1 MTKEAETKQLKVGTP
16 VKAAE
21 FSVKERSQLRIVI
34 SRFLRH
40 RLAVASLITFLLMV
54 LLAYGGAA
62 LWKYT
67 YTDITPD
74 NSQPPSLA
82 HPFGTDSIGHDSLA
96 QVLRGLQQSI
106 KIALMVAVI
115 ATVLGTAWG
124 ATAGYFGRHVDNA
137 LMRLADLVIILP
149 GIAVAATLASVGGG
163 SWLTIAIII
172 GGLASATV
180 SRVIR
185 GVVLSLREQDFIEAA
200 RALGASDARIIFR
213 HLVPNAMGPLIVNAT
228 ILVAVGILA
237 ETALSFLGFGVRTPD
252 ISLGLLIN
260 QAEGAVRTRPWLF
273 YFPGVFIILIALT
286 INFIGDG
293 LRDAFDPRQT
303 RVRQ

>member
-1 MTKEAETKQLKVGTP
+1 MSSQLEAPPVPQVKEFTVQ
-16 VKAAE
+16 
-21 FSVKERSQLRIVI
+21 ERSQFQIIRG
-34 SRFLRH
+34 RFLRH
-40 RLAVASLITFLLMV
+40 RLAVGSLIAFGLIV

-74 NSQPPSLA
+74 NSQPPSWE
-82 HPFGTDSIGHDSLA
+82 HPFGTDSLGHDSLA
-96 QVLRGLQQSI
+96 QVLRGMQQSI
-106 KIALMVAVI
+106 SIALLVALI

-124 ATAGYFGRHVDNA
+124 AMAGYFGRHVDNL

-149 GIAVAATLASVGGG
+149 GIAVAAALAAVAGG
-163 SWLTIAIII
+163 SWWSIALII
-172 GGLASATV
+172 GLLASASV
-180 SRVIR
+180 SRMIR

-200 RALGASDARIIFR
+200 RALGASDTRIILR
-213 HLVPNAMGPLIVNAT
+213 HLVPNAMGPLIVSAT

-286 INFIGDG
+286 VNFIGDG
-293 LRDAFDPRQT
+293 LRDAFAPRQT
-303 RVRQ
+303 RTRR

>member
-1 MTKEAETKQLKVGTP
+1 MTKQLEVDTKPSKV
-16 VKAAE
+16 AE
-21 FSVKERSQLRIVI
+21 FSVKERSQLRIVL

-40 RLAVASLITFLLMV
+40 RLAVGSLLTLMLLV
-54 LLAYGGAA
+54 LLAFVGAA
-62 LWKYT
+62 LWKYGHWEF
-67 YTDITPD
+67 TDD
-74 NSQPPSLA
+74 ESAPPSLA
-82 HPFGTDSIGHDSLA
+82 HPFGTDGPGRDNLA
-96 QVLRGLQQSI
+96 MVLRGMQQSI
-106 KIALMVAVI
+106 KIALMVALI
-115 ATVLGTAWG
+115 ATVVGTLWG
-124 ATAGYFGRHVDNA
+124 ATAGYFGRHVDNL
-137 LMRLADLVIILP
+137 LMRVADLVIILP
-149 GIAVAATLASVGGG
+149 TIAVAAFLGSAGGG
-163 SWLTIAIII
+163 SWFTIALVI
-172 GGLASATV
+172 GGLASASV

-213 HLVPNAMGPLIVNAT
+213 HLVPNALGPLIVNAT

-237 ETALSFLGFGVRTPD
+237 ETALSFLGFGVRSPD

-260 QAEGAVRTRPWLF
+260 QAEGAVRERPWLF

-303 RVRQ
+303 RVRR

>member
-1 MTKEAETKQLKVGTP
+1 MTKQLEVETAPAKV
-16 VKAAE
+16 AE
-21 FSVKERSQLRIVI
+21 FSVKERSQARIVI

-40 RLAVASLITFLLMV
+40 RLAVASLLTFLALIV
-54 LLAYGGAA
+54 IAYGGAA
-62 LWKYT
+62 LWKFSHET
-67 YTDITPD
+67 ITPD
-74 NSQPPSLA
+74 NSQPPSLT
-82 HPFGTDSIGHDSLA
+82 HPFGTDGLGHDNLA
-96 QVLRGLQQSI
+96 MVLRGLQQSI
-106 KIALMVAVI
+106 KIALMVALI
-115 ATVLGTAWG
+115 ATVVGTAWG

-137 LMRLADLVIILP
+137 LMRTADLVIILP
-149 GIAVAATLASVGGG
+149 GIAVAAFLASISPG
-163 SWLTIAIII
+163 SWLTIALVI
-172 GGLASATV
+172 GGLASANV

-200 RALGASDARIIFR
+200 RALGASDTRIIFR
-213 HLVPNAMGPLIVNAT
+213 HLVPNTMGPLIVNAT

-237 ETALSFLGFGVRTPD
+237 ETALSFLGFGVRAPD

-260 QAEGAVRTRPWLF
+260 TAEGAVRTRPWLF
-273 YFPGVFIILIALT
+273 YFPGIFIILIALC

>member
-1 MTKEAETKQLKVGTP
+1 MSDL
-16 VKAAE
+16 
-21 FSVKERSQLRIVI
+21 KERTQFDVATTIKERTQFQII
-34 SRFLRH
+34 RGRFLRH
-40 RLAVASLITFLLMV
+40 RLAVGSLIAFGVIV
-54 LLAYGGAA
+54 LIAYGGAA

-74 NSQPPSLA
+74 NSQPPSLT
-82 HPFGTDSIGHDSLA
+82 HPFGTDSIGHDGLA
-96 QVLRGLQQSI
+96 QVLRGMQQSI
-106 KIALMVAVI
+106 KIALMVALI
-115 ATVLGTAWG
+115 ATVVGTSWG
-124 ATAGYFGRHVDNA
+124 AVAGYFGRHVDNL
-137 LMRLADLVIILP
+137 LMRLADLIIILP
-149 GIAVAATLASVGGG
+149 AIAVAAAMAAVGGG
-163 SWLTIAIII
+163 SWWSIALII
-172 GGLASATV
+172 GSLASANV

-200 RALGASDARIIFR
+200 KALGASDLRIIAR
-213 HLVPNAMGPLIVNAT
+213 HLVPNALGPLIVNAT

-273 YFPGVFIILIALT
+273 YFPGIFIILIALT

-303 RVRQ
+303 RTRR

>member
-1 MTKEAETKQLKVGTP
+1 MTKQLEVETTPAKV
-16 VKAAE
+16 AE
-21 FSVKERSQLRIVI
+21 FSVKERSQLRIVV
-34 SRFLRH
+34 SRFMRH
-40 RLAVASLITFLLMV
+40 RLAVASLITFLALIV
-54 LLAYGGAA
+54 IAYAGAA
-62 LWKYT
+62 LWQHT

-82 HPFGTDSIGHDSLA
+82 HPFGTDGVGHDNLA
-96 QVLRGLQQSI
+96 MVLRGLQQSI
-106 KIALMVAVI
+106 KIALMVALI
-115 ATVLGTAWG
+115 ATVVGTAWG

-137 LMRLADLVIILP
+137 LMRVADLVIILP
-149 GIAVAATLASVGGG
+149 GIALAAFLASLGPG
-163 SWLTIAIII
+163 SWLTIALVI

-213 HLVPNAMGPLIVNAT
+213 HLVPNVMGPLIVNAT

-237 ETALSFLGFGVRTPD
+237 ETALSFLGFGVRDPD
-252 ISLGLLIN
+252 TSLGLLIN
-260 QAEGAVRTRPWLF
+260 DAEGAVRTRPWLF